1 MTPASSAPGG
11 AWPSRI
17 EAGRTTAPRR
27 RRRRGRPA
35 RSAAPPRPMTWRPS
49 SSHREWWRRSGGAG
63 RSPGAVGA
71 GSGRTRVGFWRPG
84 RIVRADTPGGLGGF
98 RMIPRFRWRYDRVR
112 GGTILPGRHFSL
124 RAGPRGLEREPDE
137 THGAPGGRAPPG
149 RPVFRERAGFQSNAH
164 LPSARSTGN
173 LRTRGRATGRVRP
186 TVPSYPQDVHFPPV
200 SRVVSAGFGERGGG
214 QRVPGAVTKSMS
226 SSMRPSRAGS
236 RSL

>member
-17 EAGRTTAPRR
+17 EGADDGAPAATASRKTHEKC
-27 RRRRGRPA
+27 G
-35 RSAAPPRPMTWRPS
+35 AAPPDDVAALEFS
-49 SSHREWWRRSGGAG
+49 SGVVETIGRGRSKP
-63 RSPGAVGA
+63 SPGAVGA

-137 THGAPGGRAPPG
+137 THGASRRPSPAGTPRFTRA
-149 RPVFRERAGFQSNAH
+149 RRFPVERADGRRAFDWK
-164 LPSARSTGN
+164 PARSRGTGASRS
-173 LRTRGRATGRVRP
+173 LRYTCGWKPARSRGA
-186 TVPSYPQDVHFPPV
+186 
-200 SRVVSAGFGERGGG
+200 AGQGGG
-214 QRVPGAVTKSMS
+214 QRVSGAVTKSMS

>member
-17 EAGRTTAPRR
+17 EGADDGAPAATASRKTR
-27 RRRRGRPA
+27 EKCG
-35 RSAAPPRPMTWRPS
+35 AAPPDDVAALEFS
-49 SSHREWWRRSGGAG
+49 SGVVETIGQGRSKP
-63 RSPGAVGA
+63 SPGAVGA

-98 RMIPRFRWRYDRVR
+98 RVIPRFRWRYDRVR

-137 THGAPGGRAPPG
+137 THGASGGRAPPG
-149 RPVFRERAGFQSNAH
+149 RPVFRERAGFQSNAQMGG
-164 LPSARSTGN
+164 ARSSGN
-173 LRTRGRATGRVRP
+173 LRARGGQARLGHSGIPAVGNLRAHGGA
-186 TVPSYPQDVHFPPV
+186 
-200 SRVVSAGFGERGGG
+200 AGQGGG